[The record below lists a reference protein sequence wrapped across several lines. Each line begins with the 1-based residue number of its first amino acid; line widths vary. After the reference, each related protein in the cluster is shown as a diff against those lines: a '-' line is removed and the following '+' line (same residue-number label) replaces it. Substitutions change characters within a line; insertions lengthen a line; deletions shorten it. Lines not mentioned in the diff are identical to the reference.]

1 VLYCFCHTAFEI
13 WITILKKKL
22 LETYGRIIMKFEE
35 GKGKGQPITGHEGPT
50 GGVEV

>member
-1 VLYCFCHTAFEI
+1 MKHIHKLV
-13 WITILKKKL
+13 KK
-22 LETYGRIIMKFEE
+22 YV